1 MKKLL
6 FTLAALVVVLTSNA
20 QIPTHCP
27 ASIHLTSM
35 RLTLTYTPS
44 LPNGG
49 FIDQVRVQL
58 QNGTWKTL
66 SLHSQSGNTIVFN
79 NQNAG
84 LRSTDVVKD
93 IRLYRSGQPIT
104 QCQGNTQLPVDLTIF
119 EGKRSSDNITFNFQT
134 AMELNNSHFELQGL
148 EGEEFVTVAFQT
160 GMGTTNEV
168 TDYQIIVDDLNI
180 ELFRLKQVDFDGTVS
195 FSDVIRVELNE
206 EDKPLRTM
214 RINVLGVETPDG
226 NIILEI
232 YKDKVIRKG
241 ITIQ

>member
-1 MKKLL
+1 MKKFL
-6 FTLAALVVVLTSNA
+6 FTLIALVVVLTSNA

-27 ASIHLTSM
+27 ASIHLTST
-35 RLTLTYTPS
+35 RLTLTYNPS

-49 FIDQVRVQL
+49 FIDQVRIKL
-58 QNGTWKTL
+58 QSGAWKTL

-79 NQNAG
+79 NQNAR
-84 LRSTDVVKD
+84 LQASDIVKD
-93 IRLYRSGQPIT
+93 IRLRRSGRDIT
-104 QCQGNTQLPVDLTIF
+104 KCQGNTQLPVDLTIF
-119 EGKRSSDNITFNFQT
+119 EGTRSRDNITFNFQT

-168 TDYQIIVDDLNI
+168 TDYQIVVDDLNM

-226 NIILEI
+226 NIILEM

-241 ITIQ
+241 ITIK

>member
-6 FTLAALVVVLTSNA
+6 FTFVALVTALTSNA
-20 QIPTHCP
+20 QVPTHCP
-27 ASIHLTSM
+27 ATIHLTPM

-49 FIDQVRVQL
+49 FIDQVRVKL

-79 NQNAG
+79 NQNAR
-84 LRSTDVVKD
+84 LRSTNIVKD

-104 QCQGNTQLPVDLTIF
+104 QCQGNTQLPVDLTMF
-119 EGKRSSDNITFNFQT
+119 EGTRNKDNITFNFQT

-148 EGEEFVTVAFQT
+148 EEDKFITVAFQT

-168 TDYQIIVDDLNI
+168 TDYEIVVDNLNM

-195 FSDVIRVELNE
+195 FSDVIKVELNE

-214 RINVLGVETPDG
+214 RMNALGVETPNG

-232 YKDKVIRKG
+232 YKDKVVRKG
-241 ITIQ
+241 ITL

>member
-6 FTLAALVVVLTSNA
+6 FTFVALVTALTSIA
-20 QIPTHCP
+20 QVPTHCP
-27 ASIHLTSM
+27 ATIHLTPM

-49 FIDQVRVQL
+49 FIDQVRVKL

-84 LRSTDVVKD
+84 LRSTDIVKD

-104 QCQGNTQLPVDLTIF
+104 QCQGNTQLPVELTSF
-119 EGKRSSDNITFNFQT
+119 EGTRNKDNITFNFQT
-134 AMELNNSHFELQGL
+134 AMELNNDYFELQGL
-148 EGEEFVTVAFQT
+148 EEDRFVTLAFQA
-160 GMGTTNEV
+160 GMGTTNETTNYKV
-168 TDYQIIVDDLNI
+168 TVDNSNI
-180 ELFRLKQVDFDGTVS
+180 ELFRLKQVDYDGTTS
-195 FSDVIRVELNE
+195 FSDVIKVELNE

-214 RINVLGVETPDG
+214 RMNALGVETANG

-241 ITIQ
+241 IAL